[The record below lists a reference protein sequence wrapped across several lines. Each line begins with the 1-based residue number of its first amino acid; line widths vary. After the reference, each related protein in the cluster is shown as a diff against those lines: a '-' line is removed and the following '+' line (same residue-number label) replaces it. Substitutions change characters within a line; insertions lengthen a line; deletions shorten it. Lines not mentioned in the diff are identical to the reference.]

1 MANIQ
6 DTHKARQGKQATPPL
21 PPYPLLALAP
31 YRADRAPRFG
41 DLHSDNSLPA
51 NRITAFAGKAPKQG
65 VAPPQ
70 LSLASPPDRLNV
82 VAGAVA
88 GAVLDTTAQPHHTTQ
103 RSLWKRA
110 KRKAWTEAVVEGLV
124 ALGTGTPLRY
134 AYQSTLSCG
143 SLVKQEDGKLS
154 ARYCCQRWCRVCNSI
169 RSAKLYSAYA
179 PALAGW
185 TDAYFVTLTCPNVP
199 APRLVAEVALLTK
212 AMPAIAKDMA
222 RTDRLT
228 LTSLRKLEVTYNPT
242 RKDFHPH
249 FHLVVKGKV
258 EAETLVRRWLEYFP
272 DANAGAQKV
281 IACAGDGVAGELFK
295 YLTKDTVTVD
305 GKERAIPSRALD
317 TIYKAV
323 KRRRTIQ
330 PTGALKAVK
339 VGALE
344 DADGALELDTSTSA
358 PSRRTK
364 PCLWSWVTSLT
375 DWVDYDTGEVLAG
388 YDPSPAD
395 RATLQRLRAESLL
408 DDLPAPP
415 ADDVVVTSRIK

>member
-1 MANIQ
+1 MASKK
-6 DTHKARQGKQATPPL
+6 DTLKRAGRKQATAPTPPR
-21 PPYPLLALAP
+21 YPLLALAP
-31 YRADRAPRFG
+31 YRADRAPEFG
-41 DLHSDNSLPA
+41 FPRSDNSLPA
-51 NRITAFAGKAPKQG
+51 TRLTAVAGKAAGQG
-65 VAPPQ
+65 SAPHQ
-70 LSLASPPDRLNV
+70 LRSAHQPDRLNAVVGV
-82 VAGAVA
+82 VAGAVP
-88 GAVLDTTAQPHHTTQ
+88 VHKTAQVDHCAQ

-110 KRKAWTEAVVEGLV
+110 KRKAWTEAVVEGLA
-124 ALGTGTPLRY
+124 ALGTATPLRY

-154 ARYCCQRWCRVCNSI
+154 ARYCRQRWCRVCNSI
-169 RSAKLYSAYA
+169 RSAKLFAAYA

-199 APRLVAEVALLTK
+199 APKLLAEVALLTK

-258 EAETLVRRWLEYFP
+258 EAEALVSRWLKYFP
-272 DANAGAQKV
+272 AANVCAQKV
-281 IACAGDGVAGELFK
+281 IACAGDGVAAELFK

-330 PTGALKAVK
+330 PTGDLKAVK
-339 VGALE
+339 VEAVE
-344 DADGALELDTSTSA
+344 DADGDLALDASTTA
-358 PSRRTK
+358 PSRRTE
-364 PCLWSWVTSLT
+364 PCLWSWVSSLT

-388 YDPSPAD
+388 YDPSLAD
-395 RATLQRLRAESLL
+395 RATLSRLRAEALL

-415 ADDVVVTSRIK
+415 ADG

>member
-1 MANIQ
+1 
-6 DTHKARQGKQATPPL
+6 
-21 PPYPLLALAP
+21 
-31 YRADRAPRFG
+31 
-41 DLHSDNSLPA
+41 
-51 NRITAFAGKAPKQG
+51 
-65 VAPPQ
+65 
-70 LSLASPPDRLNV
+70 
-82 VAGAVA
+82 
-88 GAVLDTTAQPHHTTQ
+88 
-103 RSLWKRA
+103 
-110 KRKAWTEAVVEGLV
+110 
-124 ALGTGTPLRY
+124 
-134 AYQSTLSCG
+134 
-143 SLVKQEDGKLS
+143 
-154 ARYCCQRWCRVCNSI
+154 
-169 RSAKLYSAYA
+169 
-179 PALAGW
+179 
-185 TDAYFVTLTCPNVP
+185 
-199 APRLVAEVALLTK
+199 
-212 AMPAIAKDMA
+212 MPAIAKDMA

-228 LTSLRKLEVTYNPT
+228 LTSLRKLEVTYNAT

-258 EAETLVRRWLEYFP
+258 EAETLVRRWLKYFP
-272 DANAGAQKV
+272 DANPGAQKV

-344 DADGALELDTSTSA
+344 DEDGALELDTSTPA

-375 DWVDYDTGEVLAG
+375 DWVDYETGEVLAG

-395 RATLQRLRAESLL
+395 RATLQRFRVESLL